1 MRKSQE
7 LKRMG
12 AGSAQDWE
20 QKLTQ
25 PEREL
30 LKEMVLATREIRYG
44 SIVLTIHDGRIVEV
58 SKTERVRSNPG

>member
-1 MRKSQE
+1 
-7 LKRMG
+7 MG

-20 QKLTQ
+20 QKMTQ

>member
-1 MRKSQE
+1 
-7 LKRMG
+7 MG

-58 SKTERVRSNPG
+58 SKTERVRPNPG